1 MLMRPEIAPSHVRNF
16 IALASQQY
24 YDGLRFDRIVK
35 QQYEGENGQTG
46 KLVLLE
52 AGAPIE
58 TAEPERS
65 HLGYWLKPEFNP
77 DVKHEEGTVGACL
90 LACEG
95 NEETAAVRFYITLTP
110 APAMDGNFTVFAKV
124 TKGLDVARKLAEQ
137 PVKGDDAGPEQGRPL
152 TPLTIKKVTV
162 WAVPVVQ

>member
-1 MLMRPEIAPSHVRNF
+1 MLMRPEIAPNHVRNF

-65 HLGYWLKPEFNP
+65 HLGYWLKPEFNQ
-77 DVKHEEGTVGACL
+77 DVKHEEGTVGGCL
-90 LACEG
+90 LAWQG
-95 NEETAAVRFYITLTP
+95 TGAS
-110 APAMDGNFTVFAKV
+110 
-124 TKGLDVARKLAEQ
+124 AE
-137 PVKGDDAGPEQGRPL
+137 A
-152 TPLTIKKVTV
+152 
-162 WAVPVVQ
+162 